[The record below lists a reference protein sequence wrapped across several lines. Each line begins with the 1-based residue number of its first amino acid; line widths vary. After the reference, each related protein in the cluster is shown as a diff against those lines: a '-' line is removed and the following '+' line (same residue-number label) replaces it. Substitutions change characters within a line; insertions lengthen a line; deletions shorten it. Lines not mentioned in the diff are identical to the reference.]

1 MKYSELEYGL
11 IGEKLGHSLSG
22 DIHRKISSSP
32 YELCEVPRD
41 ELDLFFRESNFKGI
55 NVTIPYKQA
64 VIPYL
69 DVMSPV
75 VMSIGSVNTI
85 VRRNNGLLYGHNT
98 DYPGFNSLAKYSNI
112 RFSGKN
118 ILIYGKGGAAKTV
131 RAVTLSAGAKS
142 VLLAVRKVKGEDQI
156 AISDLEDTPK
166 LCKKIQIIVNATPV
180 GMTPDDEGR
189 IVDLSMFPNL
199 EGVLDCV
206 YNPLRTNLVLDARK
220 LGLKAEGGLPMLMV
234 QACFAQELFQNS
246 VNDPVCDYGK
256 IASLHRELLRAKE
269 NIVITGMP
277 SSGKSAIGAILAEK
291 LGREHFDT
299 DKMIEEQ
306 TGIDITTIFQEK
318 GEKGFRELE
327 KSVVEKVSLCQG
339 TVISTGGGCVLDSLN
354 IHRLKRNGRIYLLD
368 RDPNLLV
375 SSADRPLASDQD
387 QLFDLYDK
395 RKNLYFDT
403 ADAVIDNND
412 NIEDA
417 VDRLLEAHFQL

>member
-41 ELDLFFRESNFKGI
+41 ELDLFFRESHFKGI

-75 VMSIGSVNTI
+75 VMSIGAVNTI

-112 RFSGKN
+112 SFSGKN

-131 RAVTLSAGAKS
+131 RAVILAAGAKS
-142 VLLAVRKVKGEDQI
+142 VLFVVRNVKGEDQI
-156 AISDLEDTPK
+156 ALSDLEDNLK
-166 LCKKIQIIVNATPV
+166 LRKKTHIIVNATPV

-189 IVDLSMFPNL
+189 VVDLSIFPNL

-206 YNPLRTNLVLDARK
+206 YNPLRTNLVLEARK
-220 LGLKAEGGLPMLMV
+220 LGLKAEGGLPMLLV
-234 QACFAQELFQNS
+234 QACFAQELFQDS

-277 SSGKSAIGAILAEK
+277 SSGKSSIGAMLAER
-291 LGREHFDT
+291 LGREHYDT
-299 DKMIEEQ
+299 DKMIEER
-306 TGIDITTIFQEK
+306 TGSDIRTIFLEK
-318 GEKGFRELE
+318 GENGFREVE
-327 KSVVEKVSLCQG
+327 KSVVQEVSLRQEI
-339 TVISTGGGCVLDSLN
+339 VISTGGGCVLDPQN
-354 IHRLKRNGRIYLLD
+354 IHRLRRNGRIYLLD

-403 ADAVIDNND
+403 ADSVIDNNSSL
-412 NIEDA
+412 EDA
-417 VDRLLEAHFQL
+417 VERLRKTHFRL

>member
-112 RFSGKN
+112 SFSGKN

-131 RAVTLSAGAKS
+131 RAVVLAAGAKS
-142 VLLAVRKVKGEDQI
+142 VLFVVRKVKGEDQI
-156 AISDLEDTPK
+156 ATSDLEDNPK
-166 LCKKIQIIVNATPV
+166 LYKKTQIIVNSTPV

-220 LGLKAEGGLPMLMV
+220 LGLKAEGGLPMLIV
-234 QACFAQELFQNS
+234 QACFAQELFQDS
-246 VNDPVCDYGK
+246 VNDPVCDYDK

-277 SSGKSAIGAILAEK
+277 SCGKSAIGAMLAEK
-291 LGREHFDT
+291 LEREHFDT
-299 DKMIEEQ
+299 DKMIEER
-306 TGIDITTIFQEK
+306 TGSDIRTIFHKK
-318 GEKGFRELE
+318 GEKGFREVE
-327 KSVVEKVSLCQG
+327 KSVVQEVSLRQG
-339 TVISTGGGCVLDSLN
+339 SVISTGGGCVLDPLN
-354 IHRLKRNGRIYLLD
+354 IHRLRRNGRIYLLD

-375 SSADRPLASDQD
+375 SSVDRPLASDQD
-387 QLFDLYDK
+387 QLFNLYDK
-395 RKNLYFDT
+395 RRNLYFDT
-403 ADAVIDNND
+403 ADAVIDNNSYM
-412 NIEDA
+412 EDA
-417 VDRLLEAHFQL
+417 VERLCKAHFRL